1 MAVIR
6 AHVRESMENKTTMKE
21 LLTNVKYRKA
31 LYIVGGKILWITL
44 YDQSYI
50 PF

>member
-21 LLTNVKYRKA
+21 LLTNVRYRKA
-31 LYIVGGKILWITL
+31 LYIVGGKIFMLQYFVIL
-44 YDQSYI
+44 M
-50 PF
+50 